1 MVGYI
6 LDVLYLKLEG
16 VYLFVQSSILSS
28 CIFLTFPLG
37 PKAQLMLRYPDGKR
51 EQITLPEQAKLLV
64 SISNWIHLLEAEKL
78 IGIISL
84 MVL

>member
-1 MVGYI
+1 M
-6 LDVLYLKLEG
+6 
-16 VYLFVQSSILSS
+16 F
-28 CIFLTFPLG
+28 FLTLPLG

-64 SISNWIHLLEAEKL
+64 SISNLLEAEKL

-84 MVL
+84 MIL